1 MRTAIN
7 YNNAIDWFRF
17 LSGEDDVELAIR
29 HCMPAVESI
38 QAKVLSNQFR
48 VDAIP
53 QLYYAAATL
62 AFYHYILSKNDA
74 QPTSID
80 AGDLTVRLESQ
91 KVMENARELLENAL
105 AAAKPFMKNGAVFK
119 SIGGIG

>member
-1 MRTAIN
+1 MRTAKN

-17 LSGEDDVELAIR
+17 LSGEEDVELALR

-38 QAKVLSNQFR
+38 QAKTLTSRFR

-62 AFYHYILSKNDA
+62 AFYHYVLSKTEA
-74 QPTSID
+74 EPTSVD
-80 AGDLTVRLESQ
+80 AGDLTIRLEN
-91 KVMENARELLENAL
+91 KKILENARELLETAF
-105 AAAKPFMKNGAVFK
+105 AAAKPFMKSGSVFK
-119 SIGGIG
+119 SVGGQG